1 MIRLQTI
8 DAHAAGEPLRL
19 IVDGFPSPRGRTMLE
34 KREWLKTHADHLR
47 RALMLEPRGHADMY
61 GAILTEPVSPGSH
74 AGVLFMHNE
83 GYSTMCGH
91 GVVAVT
97 TIALERGLLMPGGDG
112 ATVVYDSPAGT
123 IRARARRAAGT
134 PGRPMNDV
142 NDVEPVETVASV
154 ERARNGERAG
164 NPRVSASDR
173 LPAVRIES
181 VASVNVPSFVLHGGL
196 PVTIGKTRIGGLGAR
211 TIRVDVAFGGAFYAI
226 VDSEAVGLPIDVPH
240 LPELRRVG
248 MEIKHAIDAS
258 QTIVHPLEPS
268 LHGIYG
274 TIFTGPPSDE
284 RADLRN
290 VTIFADA
297 EVDRS
302 PCGTGTA
309 AVMAVVDAMGWLGQD
324 RPFVHESLIGTRFH
338 GRVVGRSAVGEYQ
351 AIVPE
356 IEGSAWITGEHT
368 FLVDDTDPLSAGFR
382 L

>member
-1 MIRLQTI
+1 MVQLKTI
-8 DAHAAGEPLRL
+8 DAHAGGEPLRL
-19 IVDGFPSPRGRTMLE
+19 VVDGFPSPRGRTMLE
-34 KREWLKTHADHLR
+34 KREWVRTHADHLR

-61 GAILTEPVSPGSH
+61 GAILTEPASPASH

-91 GVVAVT
+91 GIVAVT
-97 TIALERGLLMPGGDG
+97 TIALERGLIMLAAPESAD
-112 ATVVYDSPAGT
+112 ATIVYDAPAGT
-123 IRARARRAAGT
+123 IRARATVRAGEAG
-134 PGRPMNDV
+134 GVR
-142 NDVEPVETVASV
+142 V
-154 ERARNGERAG
+154 ER
-164 NPRVSASDR
+164 
-173 LPAVRIES
+173 
-181 VASVNVPSFVLHGGL
+181 VAFTNVPSFVLHGGL
-196 PVTIGKTRIGGLGAR
+196 TVKLASR
-211 TIRVDVAFGGAFYAI
+211 TIRADVAFGGAFYAI
-226 VDSEAVGLPIDVPH
+226 VDSEAVGLPIDAPH

-248 MEIKHAIDAS
+248 MEIKHAIESARA
-258 QTIVHPLEPS
+258 VAHPLEPG

-309 AVMAVVDAMGWLGQD
+309 AVMAVIDAMGLLSAD
-324 RPFVHESLIGTRFH
+324 RPFVHESLIGTRFS
-338 GRVVGRSAVGEYQ
+338 GRVTSRTAVGEHE

-368 FLVDDTDPLSAGFR
+368 FLVDDGDPLREGFR
-382 L
+382 I

>member
-1 MIRLQTI
+1 VRKVRRAIQFYRMVRLKTI

-19 IVDGFPSPRGRTMLE
+19 VVDGFPSPLGRTMLE
-34 KREWLKTHADHLR
+34 KREWVRTHADHLR

-61 GAILTEPVSPGSH
+61 GAVLTEPVTPGSH

-112 ATVVYDSPAGT
+112 TSIVYDSPAGT
-123 IRARARRAAGT
+123 IRARAMIR
-134 PGRPMNDV
+134 PGGPGGSGGSGR
-142 NDVEPVETVASV
+142 V
-154 ERARNGERAG
+154 ER
-164 NPRVSASDR
+164 
-173 LPAVRIES
+173 
-181 VASVNVPSFVLHGGL
+181 VAFVNVPSFVLHGGL
-196 PVTIGKTRIGGLGAR
+196 TVKLASRQ
-211 TIRVDVAFGGAFYAI
+211 IRADIAFGGAFYAI

-248 MEIKHAIDAS
+248 MEIKHAIEAA
-258 QTIVHPLEPS
+258 QTIAHPLEPG
-268 LHGIYG
+268 LKGIYG

-309 AVMAVVDAMGWLGQD
+309 AVMAVVDAMGLLGED
-324 RPFVHESLIGTRFH
+324 KPFVHESLIGTRFT
-338 GRVVGRSAVGEYQ
+338 GRIASRTAVGEYQ

-356 IEGSAWITGEHT
+356 IEGAAWITGEHT
-368 FLVDDTDPLSAGFR
+368 FLVDDTDPLKGGFR
-382 L
+382 I

>member
-1 MIRLQTI
+1 MVRVKTI

-19 IVDGFPSPRGRTMLE
+19 IVDGFPSPQGKTMLE
-34 KREWLKTHADHLR
+34 KREWLRTHADHLR

-61 GAILTEPVSPGSH
+61 GAILTEPVLPGSH

-112 ATVVYDSPAGT
+112 TSIVYDSPAGT
-123 IRARARRAAGT
+123 IRARAKLRTGGSGGSGGSVR
-134 PGRPMNDV
+134 
-142 NDVEPVETVASV
+142 VEHVAF
-154 ERARNGERAG
+154 
-164 NPRVSASDR
+164 
-173 LPAVRIES
+173 L
-181 VASVNVPSFVLHGGL
+181 NVPSFVLHGGL
-196 PVTIGKTRIGGLGAR
+196 TVKLGSRQVRA
-211 TIRVDVAFGGAFYAI
+211 DVAFGGAFYAI
-226 VDSEAVGLPIDVPH
+226 VDCEAVGLPIDVPH

-248 MEIKHAIDAS
+248 MEIKHAIEKALP
-258 QTIVHPLEPS
+258 IAHPLEPG
-268 LHGIYG
+268 LTGIYG
-274 TIFTGPPSDE
+274 TIFTGPPTDE

-309 AVMAVVDAMGWLGQD
+309 AVMAVIDAMGLLGAD
-324 RPFVHESLIGTRFH
+324 KPFVHESLIGTRFV
-338 GRVVGRSAVGEYQ
+338 GRVSSRTAVGEHE

-368 FLVDDTDPLSAGFR
+368 FLVDDNDPLKDGFR
-382 L
+382 I

>member
-1 MIRLQTI
+1 MLRLNTI

-19 IVDGFPSPRGRTMLE
+19 IVDGFPSPRGKTMLA
-34 KREWLKTHADHLR
+34 KREWVRTHADHLR

-61 GAILTEPVSPGSH
+61 GAILTEPVAPGSH

-91 GVVAVT
+91 GIIAVT
-97 TIALERGLLMPGGDG
+97 TIAIERGLLMPGGDG
-112 ATVVYDSPAGT
+112 ATVVYDAPAGT
-123 IRARARRAAGT
+123 IRAKARLA
-134 PGRPMNDV
+134 PG
-142 NDVEPVETVASV
+142 AS
-154 ERARNGERAG
+154 GG
-164 NPRVSASDR
+164 SDGSHRV
-173 LPAVRIES
+173 ES
-181 VASVNVPSFVLHGGL
+181 VAFLNVPSFVLHGGL
-196 PVTIGKTRIGGLGAR
+196 TVKLANRA
-211 TIRVDVAFGGAFYAI
+211 IRVDVAFGGAFYAI
-226 VDSEAVGLPIDVPH
+226 VDSEAAGLPIDAAH

-248 MEIKHAIDAS
+248 MEIKAAIEAAL
-258 QTIVHPLEPS
+258 TIVHPLDPG
-268 LHGIYG
+268 LTGIYG

-309 AVMAVVDAMGWLGQD
+309 AVMAVVDAMGLLGAE
-324 RPFVHESLIGTRFH
+324 RPFVHESLIGTRFT
-338 GRVVGRSAVGEYQ
+338 GRVASRTQVGELE

-356 IEGSAWITGEHT
+356 IEGSAWITGEHA
-368 FLVDDTDPLSAGFR
+368 FVIDDDDPLREGFR